1 MTAGMS
7 VAPPEHTACSGTAS
21 VLPPAPT
28 VLSSLVHVNHEPA
41 SVLPP
46 TPTISSSRVHINHE
60 PTNRNET
67 SDGGDL
73 DEVGDDSGD
82 EDKDEGQVTDED
94 DDMYVDEVPVIHF
107 GPPKGN
113 SGPGQVKSATVATR
127 VDGNIFFFC
136 YR

>member
-1 MTAGMS
+1 
-7 VAPPEHTACSGTAS
+7 VAPPERTARSGTAS

-28 VLSSLVHVNHEPA
+28 V
-41 SVLPP
+41 
-46 TPTISSSRVHINHE
+46 SSSRVRVNRE

-67 SDGGDL
+67 SDGGDS

-94 DDMYVDEVPVIHF
+94 DDMYVDEVPVMRF
-107 GPPKGN
+107 GPPKGH